1 MEFDWRFFLA
11 ALGLAMLL
19 ESLPYFIFAERMPTV
34 LKMLAA
40 KSPGSL
46 RGMALLAI
54 LVGVGLIFLARS
66 YGVDDPLQP

>member
-1 MEFDWRFFLA
+1 
-11 ALGLAMLL
+11 MLL
-19 ESLPYFIFAERMPTV
+19 ESLPYFLFAERMPNLLRV
-34 LKMLAA
+34 MAA

-66 YGVDDPLQP
+66 YGVSDPLQP

>member
-19 ESLPYFIFAERMPTV
+19 ESLPYFLFAERMPSLLRV
-34 LKMLAA
+34 MAA

-46 RGMALLAI
+46 RVMALLVI
-54 LVGVGLIFLARS
+54 LIGVGLIYLARS